1 MNFRLWLR
9 LISLASAAFV
19 SSIALAQA
27 NQAQIVFQKQLPQ
40 KQTLIVFAEEVPYII
55 PPEVKNLGPN
65 VHFGIPDHVYL
76 YTFQVRSG
84 LKEKLL
90 WSRRSNHYS
99 DSSALAGLPMKVL
112 DATISKGKLCVV
124 YKETG
129 MTSANIITPNAPANK
144 PEVGWVDAIITTDSD
159 AKEIFIIAA
168 TVAGSL
174 EKNNLSVDLNN
185 NNTQTFRYH
194 LVTKKWVRDGSIP
207 IPASAA
213 K

>member
-1 MNFRLWLR
+1 MPSICFL
-9 LISLASAAFV
+9 LASSAASSQV
-19 SSIALAQA
+19 SPKKV
-27 NQAQIVFQKQLPQ
+27 VFQKALPQ
-40 KQTLIVFAEEVPYII
+40 KQNLIVLEEEVPYAI
-55 PPEVKNLGPN
+55 PPELKTLGPS
-65 VHFGIPDHVYL
+65 VHFGIPDHVCL
-76 YTFQVRSG
+76 YTFQLRSG

-124 YKETG
+124 YKESG
-129 MTSANIITPNAPANK
+129 MTSANIITPDAPANK
-144 PEVGWVDAIITTDSD
+144 PEVGWVDAILITDND

-185 NNTQTFRYH
+185 NNTESFRFR
-194 LVTKKWVRDGSIP
+194 LSGGKWVKVSSVTSP
-207 IPASAA
+207 TPPAPSTPRP
-213 K
+213 